1 VNNNYSSEL
10 NEETADDFMFVTIS
24 LDGDRYGINVQ
35 NIQEIIGVPETAHV
49 PNTMPY
55 MKGVTSLRG
64 KVIPLVDLRIKFN
77 LAEKEY
83 DKLTVV
89 LIAEIQENLIGFIVD
104 SVSDVISVP
113 LVEIQNTPHF
123 STNIDPDC
131 IYGACKLEEEILI
144 IIDIEKIFR
153 DDELLSI
160 SQQET

>member
-1 VNNNYSSEL
+1 MNNNYSSEL
-10 NEETADDFMFVTIS
+10 NEETVDDFMFVTIS

-35 NIQEIIGVPETAHV
+35 NIQEIIGVPDAAHV

-77 LAEKEY
+77 LSEKEY

-104 SVSDVISVP
+104 SVSDVISIPVS
-113 LVEIQNTPHF
+113 EIQNTPHF
-123 STNIDPDC
+123 STSIDADC
-131 IYGACKLEEEILI
+131 IYGVCKLEEEILI
-144 IIDIEKIFR
+144 IIDIEKVFKNE
-153 DDELLSI
+153 ELLSI
-160 SQQET
+160 SQQ

>member
-1 VNNNYSSEL
+1 MNNNYSSEL

-77 LAEKEY
+77 LSEKEY

-89 LIAEIQENLIGFIVD
+89 LITEIQENLIGFIVD
-104 SVSDVISVP
+104 SVSDVISIPVS
-113 LVEIQNTPHF
+113 EIQNTPHF
-123 STNIDPDC
+123 STSIDADC

-144 IIDIEKIFR
+144 IIDIEKVFKN
-153 DDELLSI
+153 DELLSI
-160 SQQET
+160 SQQ